1 MENKYDVIIIGSG
14 IGGMSAGFILS
25 KLFGKKVLILER
37 HFKLGGFTHIF
48 KRKANYVWDVGV
60 HYIGEMHNGSESRK
74 MFDYLTGGKVK
85 WQRMPEVYDKG
96 VFPDFTFDFEAGE
109 ENLKSALIKQFPE
122 ERDALIRYFEDLNKV
137 MKWSRKY
144 QVMQA
149 MPKLIGKLF
158 SGYKYSGSEIPLQTT
173 TSYLDKNFRDEKL
186 KALLVTRYGD
196 HGLPPAESSFL
207 IHAVIMKHYMN
218 GGYFPVGS
226 SKTIADSMIP
236 AIEEN
241 GSKALM
247 NHEVKEITVK
257 NGRVTGVKATEKK
270 GTEYIEREYF
280 ADTVISNTG
289 AEITYNRLLKGE
301 QYNPIREK
309 LEKIYKPVANVTLY
323 VGLKQNPEE
332 IGFTGANHWI
342 YTGYD
347 INALHNR
354 ANELLDGKVNMA
366 FLSFP
371 SMKNEKAPGFTAEI
385 ISFLDYEPFT
395 KWAEQPWK
403 NRDEDY
409 QQLKEK
415 ISQALLNF
423 VDERY
428 PGFKEAVDYY
438 ELSTPLSTEF
448 FTGNRGGNIYG
459 IPATPERFRQDWIG
473 YRTPVKNLYLAGT
486 DSTAH
491 GVTGAMMG
499 GVLAAAVSQGI
510 LSSMPKIGKAVNKFS
525 GLIKD

>member
-60 HYIGEMHNGSESRK
+60 HYIGEMHEGSEARK
-74 MFDYLTGGKVK
+74 MMDFLTGGKVK

-109 ENLKSALIKQFPE
+109 ENLKSALINQFPNE
-122 ERDALIRYFEDLNKV
+122 KDTILRYFEDMNKV

-144 QVMQA
+144 QILQA
-149 MPKLIGKLF
+149 MPGFIGKLLK
-158 SGYKYSGSEIPLQTT
+158 GYKYAGSELSLQTT
-173 TSYLDKNFRDEKL
+173 QNYLDKNFNDEKL

-196 HGLPPAESSFL
+196 HGLPPSESSFL
-207 IHAVIMKHYMN
+207 IHAVIMQHYMK

-236 AIEEN
+236 AIEAN

-247 NHEVKEITVK
+247 NHEVKEIVVK
-257 NGRVTGVKATEKK
+257 NGRVSGVRATEKK
-270 GTEYIEREYF
+270 GNEYIEREYF
-280 ADTVISNTG
+280 ADSVISNAG

-301 QYNPIREK
+301 QFSGIRIN
-309 LEKIYKPVANVTLY
+309 LEKVFKPVGNVTLY
-323 VGLKQNPEE
+323 IGLKQNPEE
-332 IGFTGANHWI
+332 LGFTGANHWI
-342 YTGYD
+342 YAGYD
-347 INALHNR
+347 INKLHTYR
-354 ANELLDGKVNMA
+354 NELLDGKVNMA

-371 SMKNEKAPGFTAEI
+371 SMKNEKAPGHTAEI
-385 ISFLDYEPFT
+385 ISFIDYESFT
-395 KWAEQPWK
+395 KWANEPWK
-403 NRDEDY
+403 NRGADY
-409 QQLKEK
+409 QLLKDK
-415 ISQALLNF
+415 ISDALINF
-423 VDERY
+423 INERY
-428 PGFKEAVDYY
+428 PGFRDAVDYF

-459 IPATPERFRQDWIG
+459 IPATPARYKQEWIG

-491 GVTGAMMG
+491 GITGAMMG
-499 GVLAAAVSQGI
+499 GVLAAAVSQGMPF
-510 LSSMPKIGKAVNKFS
+510 SMGKIMKAVTIAAKNS
-525 GLIKD
+525 SS